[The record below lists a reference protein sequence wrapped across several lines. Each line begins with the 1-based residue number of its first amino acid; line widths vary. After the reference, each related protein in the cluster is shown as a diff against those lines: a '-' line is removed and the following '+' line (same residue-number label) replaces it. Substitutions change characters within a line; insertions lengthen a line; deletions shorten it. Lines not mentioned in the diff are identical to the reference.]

1 VGDDAVAEAEDDFAE
16 DALPPI
22 VEEDA
27 VPLDLNKL
35 FAWHRPRKQKVRE
48 SQWVALTKGL
58 LTKLQQSG
66 ALAAQD
72 VQLPDG
78 NVHAILPEVRYLT
91 LPGIDYLDV
100 RLLGEAAN
108 ELGFRLTSLGFLD
121 EAMETRA
128 LARAR
133 VRQEG
138 LVQAGFISNRSVTLP
153 RALESICWK
162 DGDSLGQ
169 LKRQGPY
176 HVVNIDAC
184 GSIAPIN
191 AAQATRLIEAI
202 HKIVEYQISASRTRW
217 LFFLTVDVR
226 AGNLD
231 GATFEALCDA
241 IRQNAAASADFAE
254 AARDFFDPSKLL
266 PFEDALQAA
275 KQKDERSTLD
285 VFMLGAAKWLLHL
298 VVPKLWT
305 VRMKHSYCYSTT
317 GVEDGPA
324 TMCALAFEFHP
335 PVPGL
340 PDALGASLLQPAVGG
355 PPGDASMQ
363 IVAAAGQV
371 QDLDRLMEAD
381 DKIVAQ
387 LNLITR
393 KLLEEAG
400 YHAEALQPFEDPN
413 RSAKQ
418 RRFPD
423 AP

>member
-1 VGDDAVAEAEDDFAE
+1 MTDVAAEIEDAFAE
-16 DALPPI
+16 DALPPV

-27 VPLDLNKL
+27 VPLDLNRL

-72 VQLPDG
+72 IQLPDG
-78 NVHAILPEVRYLT
+78 NVHIEPPEVRYLT

-108 ELGFRLTSLGFLD
+108 ELGFKLTSLGFLD

-138 LVQAGFISNRSVTLP
+138 LIQAGYISNRSNTLP

-169 LKRQGPY
+169 VRRQGPY

-184 GSIAPIN
+184 GSIAPVN
-191 AAQATRLIEAI
+191 ATQATRLIEAI
-202 HKIVEYQISASRTRW
+202 HKIIEYQISASRTRW

-226 AGNLD
+226 VGNLHD
-231 GATFEALCDA
+231 ATFEALCDA
-241 IRQNAAASADFAE
+241 IRQNATASPEFAA
-254 AARDFFDPSKLL
+254 AARDLFDPSAQLA
-266 PFEDALQAA
+266 FEDALQAA
-275 KQKDERSTLD
+275 KLKNERSTLD
-285 VFMLGAAKWLLHL
+285 VFMLGLGKWLLHL
-298 VVPKLWT
+298 IEPKLWT
-305 VRMKHSYCYSTT
+305 VRLKHSYCYSTS
-317 GVEDGPA
+317 GAEDGAA
-324 TMCALAFEFHP
+324 TMCSLAFEFHP

-340 PDALGASLLQPAVGG
+340 PDLLGASLLQPAPGG

-363 IVAAAGQV
+363 IVGAAGEV

-381 DKIVAQ
+381 EALVAG
-387 LNLITR
+387 LNLVTR
-393 KLLEEAG
+393 RLLEEAG
-400 YHAEALQPFEDPN
+400 YHAAALQPFEDPG

-423 AP
+423 VL